1 MIDTRITRLLGIRHP
16 IIQAG
21 MTDVSFGELAA
32 AVSNVG
38 ALGTVAS
45 SMGVK
50 GFREELIKAKSL
62 TAKPLSVNFPHLV
75 LRDVEGASRCG
86 RR

>member
-1 MIDTRITRLLGIRHP
+1 MISTRITRLLGIRHP

-32 AVSNVG
+32 AVSNAG

-45 SMGVK
+45 SMGVE
-50 GFREELIKAKSL
+50 GFRRELIKAKSL
-62 TAKPLSVNFPHLV
+62 TDKPCRSTSPTSFC
-75 LRDVEGASRCG
+75 GSGKSGRCG
-86 RR
+86 MR